1 MSQHPGAAPV
11 HFGRRDQD
19 LPALAPLCSARAVG
33 RVVDPAVVLELQEPD
48 EENKKCSQNNQK
60 MKIDKK

>member
-11 HFGRRDQD
+11 HLGRCDQD
-19 LPALAPLCSARAVG
+19 LPTLAPLCSARAVG

-48 EENKKCSQNNQK
+48 EENKKKSQKVQK
-60 MKIDKK
+60 